1 MGEISPNVW
10 VIIINEA
17 YLILLIQS
25 RYGQHEKK
33 ILRLFHL

>member
-17 YLILLIQS
+17 YLIFIQS
-25 RYGQHEKK
+25 RYGQYEKM
-33 ILRLFHL
+33 